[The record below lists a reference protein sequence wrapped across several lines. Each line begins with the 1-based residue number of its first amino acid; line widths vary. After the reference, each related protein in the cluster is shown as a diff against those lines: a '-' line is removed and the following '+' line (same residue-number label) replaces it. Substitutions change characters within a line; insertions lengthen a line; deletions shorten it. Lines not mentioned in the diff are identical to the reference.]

1 MIVALAATNTT
12 ATVYTS
18 AIDAYSWLI
27 IVLAGVLLGILIF
40 VAVAGWLQKRE
51 ISNAFETAVTMMA
64 QTTTTAV
71 QSMSNS
77 FNVAV
82 NAILL
87 MSGLQDVNTL
97 AQKKADTIQASQ
109 QQQQPQPQ
117 QQQK

>member
-1 MIVALAATNTT
+1 MIVALAATNST
-12 ATVYTS
+12 TVYTS

-51 ISNAFETAVTMMA
+51 IANAFETAVTMMA

-97 AQKKADTIQASQ
+97 AQKKADTGTQAS
-109 QQQQPQPQ
+109 QPQ
-117 QQQK
+117 QQQQK